1 MLRRIGIGALVV
13 SLVLILAGCA
23 GSPPASAPTLPA
35 PVPTS
40 PSSPAPTPPAPVPTS
55 PPSPALTPP
64 PNPKPSGPIE
74 ATWIEPQLDGDTV
87 SIAESEIEDNWN
99 THFKLRTEV
108 DGKSVRLNFMAYILD
123 GEIYVRAN
131 VCPPCRSVGYALE
144 NDTLICDTCATTF
157 NAKTGDGI
165 GGACVDYPKAA
176 VPYEITNGQLVMSG
190 ADLIT
195 AYEDTLN
202 PGWP

>member
-23 GSPPASAPTLPA
+23 GSTSPPASAPT
-35 PVPTS
+35 S
-40 PSSPAPTPPAPVPTS
+40 PPAPVPTS
-55 PPSPALTPP
+55 PPAPTPAPTPTPP

-74 ATWIEPQLDGDTV
+74 ATWIEPQLEGDTV
-87 SIAESEIEDNWN
+87 SIPVSEIEDNWN

-144 NDTLICDTCATTF
+144 NDILICDTCATTF

-165 GGACVDYPKAA
+165 GGACVDYPKAT
-176 VPYEITNGQLVMSG
+176 VPYEITNGQLVMNG

>member
-23 GSPPASAPTLPA
+23 GSTSPPASAPT
-35 PVPTS
+35 S
-40 PSSPAPTPPAPVPTS
+40 PPAPVPTS
-55 PPSPALTPP
+55 PPAPTPAPTPTPP

-74 ATWIEPQLDGDTV
+74 ATWIEPQLEGDTV
-87 SIAESEIEDNWN
+87 SIPVSEIEDNWN

-131 VCPPCRSVGYALE
+131 VCLPCRSVGYALE
-144 NDTLICDTCATTF
+144 NEILICDTCATTF

-165 GGACVDYPKAA
+165 GGACVDYPKAT
-176 VPYEITNGQLVMSG
+176 VPYEITNSQLVMNG

-195 AYEDTLN
+195 AYKDTLK
-202 PGWP
+202 PG

>member
-23 GSPPASAPTLPA
+23 GSPTPPPASP
-35 PVPTS
+35 PTS
-40 PSSPAPTPPAPVPTS
+40 PPAPVPTS
-55 PPSPALTPP
+55 PPPPTPAPTPTPP

-87 SIAESEIEDNWN
+87 SIPVSEIEDNWN

-144 NDTLICDTCATTF
+144 NDILICDTCATTF

-165 GGACVDYPKAA
+165 GGACVDYPKAT
-176 VPYEITNGQLVMSG
+176 VPYEITNGQLVMNG

-195 AYEDTLN
+195 AYENTIN

>member
-1 MLRRIGIGALVV
+1 MLKRIIAWFMLLPLVV
-13 SLVLILAGCA
+13 MLLLGACA
-23 GSPPASAPTLPA
+23 GPTQTSTPPPTTTLPTPSPA
-35 PVPTS
+35 PVP
-40 PSSPAPTPPAPVPTS
+40 
-55 PPSPALTPP
+55 TPP

-99 THFKLRTEV
+99 THFKLRTRV
-108 DGKSVRLNFMAYILD
+108 DDKSVRLNFMAYILD

-144 NDTLICDTCATTF
+144 NDILICDTCATTF

-165 GGACVDYPKAA
+165 GGACVDYPKAV
-176 VPYEITNGQLVMSG
+176 VPYEITNNQLVMNG

-195 AYEDTLN
+195 AYENTLE

>member
-1 MLRRIGIGALVV
+1 MLRKIGIGVLVV

-23 GSPPASAPTLPA
+23 GSPTPPPASP
-35 PVPTS
+35 PTS
-40 PSSPAPTPPAPVPTS
+40 PPAPVPTS
-55 PPSPALTPP
+55 PPLPAPTPP

-74 ATWIEPQLDGDTV
+74 AMWIEPQLDGDTV
-87 SIAESEIEDNWN
+87 SIPVSEIEDNWN

-144 NDTLICDTCATTF
+144 NDILICDTCATTF

-165 GGACVDYPKAA
+165 GGACVDYPKAT
-176 VPYEITNGQLVMSG
+176 VPYEITNSQLVMNG

-195 AYEDTLN
+195 AYEDTLET
-202 PGWP
+202 GWP